1 MTFPKP
7 PSAPRGPATKGSKD
21 PKTQIYNILREANEK
36 QKRRQQKPVK
46 FHGVVL
52 YTAIIDYDTFS
63 QMYDDSFVNL
73 IYNPASN
80 NNNSSKPLITSSI
93 VFIEDLCS
101 CLPPIKDPKFF
112 EEIAKFTSN
121 NLKKEKSST
130 KSRSIV
136 NELKEQLNI
145 KGNQKYVADFNR
157 ILRYPIAYCL
167 KDSVQNPGAMDT
179 VVVEFPREY
188 DFSKCK
194 IIHTTSQ
201 KQ

>member
-21 PKTQIYNILREANEK
+21 PKTQIYNILREANENQREAAK
-36 QKRRQQKPVK
+36 ACKVSRCSA
-46 FHGVVL
+46 

-101 CLPPIKDPKFF
+101 CLP
-112 EEIAKFTSN
+112 
-121 NLKKEKSST
+121 
-130 KSRSIV
+130 
-136 NELKEQLNI
+136 Q
-145 KGNQKYVADFNR
+145 
-157 ILRYPIAYCL
+157 
-167 KDSVQNPGAMDT
+167 
-179 VVVEFPREY
+179 
-188 DFSKCK
+188 
-194 IIHTTSQ
+194 
-201 KQ
+201 